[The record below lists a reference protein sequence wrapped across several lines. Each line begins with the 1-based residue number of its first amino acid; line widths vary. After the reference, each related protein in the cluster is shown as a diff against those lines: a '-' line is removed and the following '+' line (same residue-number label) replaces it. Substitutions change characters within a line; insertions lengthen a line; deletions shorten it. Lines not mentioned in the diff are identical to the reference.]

1 MAALLLEGCVRQAL
15 RYPKPDGQI
24 SFDLLE
30 NLARSGVDHN
40 DEQPAHLKAP
50 PLPCRVEEALERTR
64 VQCM

>member
-1 MAALLLEGCVRQAL
+1 MPQLVALLAFGEEGWEEAQKGA
-15 RYPKPDGQI
+15 
-24 SFDLLE
+24 SAALE